1 MGGGEEGEGSSQG
14 GNTLSSSTRRRTTTA
29 PAQLSTDLS
38 TNVEIP
44 APCCGRRWSARPSFV
59 GVSVP
64 HFPQKLTFCWFYDQ
78 FRAAADTGQPA
89 AGRALTNKPDIDGGM
104 FATFSERMDFKDE
117 LKR

>member
-1 MGGGEEGEGSSQG
+1 MGGGEGGGAARGETHCPVLRGA
-14 GNTLSSSTRRRTTTA
+14 RATTA

-59 GVSVP
+59 GVAVP

-89 AGRALTNKPDIDGGM
+89 AGRALTNTPDIDGGM
-104 FATFSERMDFKDE
+104 FATFSETMDFKDE